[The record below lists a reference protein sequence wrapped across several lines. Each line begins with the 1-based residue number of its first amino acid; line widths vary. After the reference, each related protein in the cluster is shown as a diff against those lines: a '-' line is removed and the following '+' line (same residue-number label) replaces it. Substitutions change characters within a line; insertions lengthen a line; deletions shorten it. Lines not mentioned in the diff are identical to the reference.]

1 MVDVIEGQ
9 KLSFAKLSSRPLGD
23 TVQPARPAP
32 TIPGVQKST
41 WKGERLM
48 RLRPE
53 LDPDVD
59 DEAPDGPDITDYDEA
74 HFVTYLRLLDAERD
88 GAHWTEVAR
97 IVLHRDPVCEE
108 LRTRRCFESHLARA
122 QWMTKRGYRRLL
134 EQSVERARRSRS

>member
-1 MVDVIEGQ
+1 M
-9 KLSFAKLSSRPLGD
+9 P
-23 TVQPARPAP
+23 
-32 TIPGVQKST
+32 
-41 WKGERLM
+41 ERG
-48 RLRPE
+48 RCAVRVKPE

-59 DEAPDGPDITDYDEA
+59 DQAPDGPDITVYDEA

-88 GAHWTEVAR
+88 GADWTEAAR
-97 IVLHRDPVCEE
+97 IVLHRDPDE

>member
-1 MVDVIEGQ
+1 VRKDFGIRNEAPLKKGSRSANPELG
-9 KLSFAKLSSRPLGD
+9 LSQFGIIADIHGGGRTVRAKL
-23 TVQPARPAP
+23 
-32 TIPGVQKST
+32 
-41 WKGERLM
+41 
-48 RLRPE
+48 E

-59 DEAPDGPDITDYDEA
+59 DQAPDGPDITVYDEA

-88 GAHWTEVAR
+88 RADWTEVAR
-97 IVLHRDPVCEE
+97 IVLHRDPDREE